1 MSSPFELSELDDC
14 AVGIDATYYL
24 GQLLDTTP
32 AHEPLLSALGGLT
45 GINTHIN
52 QNLDLWKKNNI
63 IPFFIFDGQ
72 SITGQDEVSLK
83 RGRNANAKTDEAWNL
98 YSQSSAEQAVN
109 TFGAN
114 PGTHTGRRIAQHR
127 LTRLRRIPSP
137 EPLPSFASDSKRA
150 QTSLSCR
157 SLQCERPGTPD
168 LLDIPAT
175 TNDV

>member
-1 MSSPFELSELDDC
+1 MSSPFELSELEDC

-24 GQLLDTTP
+24 GQILDTTP

-72 SITGQDEVSLK
+72 SITGQDEASLK
-83 RGRNANAKTDEAWNL
+83 RGRAANTKTDEAWNL

-114 PGTHTGRRIAQHR
+114 PGMHTCRRTSQLR

-137 EPLPSFASDSKRA
+137 EPIPSFAGDSKRA
-150 QTSLSCR
+150 QASLSCR
-157 SLQCERPGTPD
+157 SLQCERPGKQD
-168 LLDIPAT
+168 SLNVLAT
-175 TNDV
+175 TNAV